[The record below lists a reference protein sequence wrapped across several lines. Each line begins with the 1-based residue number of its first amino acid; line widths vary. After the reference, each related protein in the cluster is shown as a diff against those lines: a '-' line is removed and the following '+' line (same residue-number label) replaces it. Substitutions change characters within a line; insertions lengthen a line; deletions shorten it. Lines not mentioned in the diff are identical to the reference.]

1 MSEHHEHTEFLKH
14 CLRYDDTP
22 ERHAITEKLTRLQG
36 ELRFVKRASRLMA
49 VFIALAGV
57 GLAFQGNL
65 FENVS
70 YEVQRFIMNIVL
82 GLFAGS
88 WICLFSFIILGIFL
102 YKKLHRQREACRQLL
117 MRLFAERLASAQG
130 S

>member
-102 YKKLHRQREACRQLL
+102 YKKLHRQREASRQFL
-117 MRLFAERLASAQG
+117 MRLFAARFGSARQ
-130 S
+130 